1 MEDYEY
7 LLMMEKAILAYNQAN
22 GTNYDPKELM
32 DRLYTGLYE
41 GMIPQRD
48 NSDFFAQ
55 RRIEL
60 LKLLEQFITDP
71 AGAIAAL
78 QAK

>member
-1 MEDYEY
+1 MIETDEKDVPFPNFHMDDDGIVTRLVPWMMFDY
-7 LLMMEKAILAYNQAN
+7 
-22 GTNYDPKELM
+22 DV
-32 DRLYTGLYE
+32 E